1 VTDRLI
7 PIATAVGAAWAD
19 ELVRRLRA
27 DDREVVGA
35 WPGTMSEARMRVL
48 ARLHVRLDAEVL
60 DDLARVATLAA
71 RREWQQV
78 SQPDP
83 ES

>member
-1 VTDRLI
+1 MTAKLV

-19 ELVRRLRA
+19 EVVRQLRA
-27 DDREVVGA
+27 DDREIVGA
-35 WPGTMSEARMRVL
+35 WPGTMSEARVRVL
-48 ARLHVRLDAEVL
+48 ARLHVKLEATVL

-71 RREWQQV
+71 RREWRQV
-78 SQPDP
+78 SEPDP